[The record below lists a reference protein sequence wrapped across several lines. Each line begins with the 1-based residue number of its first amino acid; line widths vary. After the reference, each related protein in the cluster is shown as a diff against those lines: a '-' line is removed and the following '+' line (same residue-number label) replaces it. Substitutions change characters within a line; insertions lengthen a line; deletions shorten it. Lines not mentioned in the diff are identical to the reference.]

1 MGTYMEKAAHDWT
14 DDSVR
19 IIATP
24 SMAAKST
31 YYYVQEVGHFRTLP
45 TYFTERQHL
54 NSFLIVYTLAG
65 KGYLHYQGTTHELLP
80 HHVFFIDCQEYQ
92 HYRTDKAD
100 LWEIAW
106 VHFNGSSSRGY
117 YEQFAKNGCPV
128 ISVGENSP
136 IPGILAQLL
145 LTNRQNDVR
154 TEPLSSKH
162 LVDLLTELLL
172 VTNPREAAGSFL
184 PAHIQRIV
192 SELDKRFAEKM
203 SLDQLAS
210 EHAMSKYHLLRE
222 YKKYTG
228 YTPNEYLI
236 HRRIT
241 YAKELLTYSEWTV
254 AQIANQIGMDNVSHF
269 INLFKQRVEMTPLA
283 YRKKWQRIT

>member
-24 SMAAKST
+24 SMTAKST
-31 YYYVQEVGHFRTLP
+31 YFYVQEAGHFRTLP
-45 TYFTERQHL
+45 TYFTERRHL
-54 NSFLIVYTLAG
+54 NSFLVVYTLAG
-65 KGYLHYQGTTHELLP
+65 RGHLHYRGQTHELRP

-92 HYRTDKAD
+92 HYRTDKNE

-117 YEQFAKNGCPV
+117 YEQFAKNGSPV
-128 ISVGENSP
+128 ISVEENSP
-136 IPGILAQLL
+136 IPRIIEEILQ
-145 LTNRQNDVR
+145 TNRQNDVR
-154 TEPLSSKH
+154 TEPLSSKYI
-162 LVDLLTELLL
+162 VDLLTELLL
-172 VTNPREAAGSFL
+172 ATSPKEAAGTFL
-184 PAHIQRIV
+184 PAHIQRII
-192 SELDKRFAEKM
+192 SDLDKRFSEKI

-210 EHAMSKYHLLRE
+210 RHAMSKYHLLRE
-222 YKKYTG
+222 YKRYTG

-236 HRRIT
+236 HRRVT
-241 YAKELLTYSEWTV
+241 YAKELLTYSDLTIG
-254 AQIANQIGMDNVSHF
+254 QIAHEIGMDNVSHF

-283 YRKKWQRIT
+283 YRKRWQRIT